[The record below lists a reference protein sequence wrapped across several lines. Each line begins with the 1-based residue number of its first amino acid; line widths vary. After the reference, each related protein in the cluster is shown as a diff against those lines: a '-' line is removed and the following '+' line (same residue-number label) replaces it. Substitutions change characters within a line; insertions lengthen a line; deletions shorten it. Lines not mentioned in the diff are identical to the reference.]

1 MGPFGFNEEEEVGDA
16 HWVPLT
22 YNGEASAV
30 VRRQDVGDTWG
41 RSSSGSSRNAVDD
54 DLYRETAAR
63 SFS

>member
-30 VRRQDVGDTWG
+30 VRRQDVGDAQGG
-41 RSSSGSSRNAVDD
+41 RSAGFSRNAVVN
-54 DLYRETAAR
+54 DLHR
-63 SFS
+63 